1 MFIIIKQ
8 SHILLIKYL
17 NRHVEQIL
25 SEKHSITIRAINSWN
40 KGQLYFSNLSLKTYN
55 PIKIR
60 NLLSKTCIENYNEE
74 VELNRSKIL

>member
-40 KGQLYFSNLSLKTYN
+40 KAQL
-55 PIKIR
+55 
-60 NLLSKTCIENYNEE
+60 
-74 VELNRSKIL
+74 